1 MAYLNRYLM
10 KPLLHPVLV
19 AVFAVAILASAGS
32 AVATGPVNGALTWD
46 PAKLRLQSANVLVI
60 GADESPIYSKNA
72 EAVTPIA
79 SITKLMTAMVVLDAK
94 QPGDELLTIDI
105 NDLDMLKGSHS
116 RLRLG
121 VELPRVEM
129 LRLALMASENRAASA
144 LCRYY
149 PGGADACV
157 KAMNTKAAQLGM
169 RSTRFADPT
178 GLNSDNQSTAKDLAK
193 MVLAASKYPLIREFS
208 TTTSAMIE
216 AQPTGRQVAFN
227 NTNSLVRGGTW
238 DIQLQK
244 TGFIRE
250 AGRCVVMLANVASK
264 PVVIVLLDSIGKLTR
279 VGDANR
285 IRHWLE
291 TGEAMAEVRAP
302 LKKKG
307 LLKHRFSGRARV

>member
-1 MAYLNRYLM
+1 M
-10 KPLLHPVLV
+10 KHLLHPVFAAVFTV
-19 AVFAVAILASAGS
+19 AVAAA
-32 AVATGPVNGALTWD
+32 ATTAAAQPLD
-46 PAKLRLQSANVLVI
+46 PAKLRLQSANALVI
-60 GADESPIYSKNA
+60 GADESTIYAKNA
-72 EAVTPIA
+72 ESVTPIA

-94 QPGDELLTIDI
+94 QPGDELLTVDI
-105 NDLDMLKGSHS
+105 ADLDMLKGSHS

-121 VELPRVEM
+121 VELPRTEM

-149 PGGADACV
+149 PGGWDACIR
-157 KAMNTKAAQLGM
+157 AMNAKALSLGM
-169 RSTRFADPT
+169 RNTHFSDPT
-178 GLNSDNQSTAKDLAK
+178 GLTSENQSTAKDLAK

-208 TTTSAMIE
+208 TTPTAMVD
-216 AQPTGRQVAFN
+216 AQPTGRQVAFT
-227 NTNSLVRGGTW
+227 NTNSLVRAGNW

-291 TGEAMAEVRAP
+291 TGESLAEAKVGP
-302 LKKKG
+302 SKKKA
-307 LLKHRFSGRARV
+307 LTKHRYSPRGRA